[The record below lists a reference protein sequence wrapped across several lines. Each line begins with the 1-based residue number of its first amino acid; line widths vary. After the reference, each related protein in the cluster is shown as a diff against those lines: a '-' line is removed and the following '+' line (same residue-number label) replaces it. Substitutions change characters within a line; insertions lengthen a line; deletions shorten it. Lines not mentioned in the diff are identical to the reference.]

1 MINSCANG
9 IAVVCAFSMMP
20 LMTRVI
26 TISNKIL
33 IPTITVVCA
42 VGSFSATESMYGLY
56 IMFFSGIA
64 CYLLDRDGYPMAPL
78 LLSFVLTPLFEK
90 YMRRA
95 FSASAGHVEIFWQSA
110 ICKTCLA
117 LFVFF
122 LVAPMVKTAVMKRRA
137 ARKQSGGNA

>member
-1 MINSCANG
+1 
-9 IAVVCAFSMMP
+9 
-20 LMTRVI
+20 
-26 TISNKIL
+26 
-33 IPTITVVCA
+33 
-42 VGSFSATESMYGLY
+42 
-56 IMFFSGIA
+56 
-64 CYLLDRDGYPMAPL
+64 YPMAPL

-137 ARKQSGGNA
+137 ARK